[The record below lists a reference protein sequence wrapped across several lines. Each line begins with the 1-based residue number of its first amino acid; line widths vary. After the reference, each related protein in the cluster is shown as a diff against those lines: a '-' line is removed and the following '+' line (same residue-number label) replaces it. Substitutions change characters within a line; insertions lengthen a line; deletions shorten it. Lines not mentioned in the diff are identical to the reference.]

1 MKTISVLVLF
11 FLTSLSGSAQTLEN
25 IPLLTVTGEAVVKV
39 IPDQAVISVRVQ
51 RRVDIANISAVSDA
65 FLFSKENTDIKFLG
79 SDNREVLSTVL
90 EAKIDGKAALFIKE
104 FIITVKNLSDLTK
117 VIMELLRHDFTDIYS
132 ISYRVTN
139 LNEVKNTA
147 RKDAIANARATAVLL
162 ARELGVTIGKAH
174 LVKEE
179 EILVNNW
186 YIEKYRPDIRELTN
200 TTYFSNPGFITVP
213 SKVTVSFNL
222 Q

>member
-1 MKTISVLVLF
+1 MKKISAPILLF
-11 FLTSLSGSAQTLEN
+11 LISLSGRAQTFEN
-25 IPLLTVTGEAVVKV
+25 IPLLTVTGEAIVKV

-90 EAKIDGKAALFIKE
+90 EANIDGKAAVFIKE

-132 ISYRVTN
+132 ISYRVAN
-139 LNEVKNTA
+139 LNEIKNNA
-147 RKDAIANARATAVLL
+147 RKEATANARATAILL
-162 ARELGVTIGKAH
+162 ARELGVTVGKAH

-179 EILVNNW
+179 EIVVNNW
-186 YIEKYRPDIRELTN
+186 YIEKYRPDFRGLTN
-200 TTYFSNPGFITVP
+200 TTYLFNPGYITVP
-213 SKVTVSFNL
+213 CKVMISFNL